1 MPTPALLLKLVNVT
15 RRYESPA
22 NDAPLTVLDEV
33 SLEVV
38 RGESLAIVGP
48 SGSGKSTLLQIIGTL
63 DRPTSGLVALDGRDL
78 NGLDDLQIAAVR
90 NRQIG
95 FVFQAHYLLPQ
106 CTVWENVLVPTLAS
120 SEKSL
125 RDGAGERAERLLK
138 RVGLGERRS
147 HRPGELSGGERQ
159 RVAVVRALIN
169 QPQLLLADEPTGSL
183 DHASAQQLGQLL
195 LDFNHEEGVTLIVVT
210 HARNLARRMGRV
222 LELKDGRLAP
232 AEGQG

>member
-1 MPTPALLLKLVNVT
+1 MPTPAPLLNLVNVT
-15 RRYESPA
+15 RRYDSPDNTGA
-22 NDAPLTVLDEV
+22 LTVLSEV
-33 SLEVV
+33 TLQVA

-63 DRPTSGLVALDGRDL
+63 DRPTSGTVALNGQDW